1 MKRLIP
7 TLIATLFAISA
18 ILPAYANGPTVIR
31 GNKAIYK
38 ESGKTCLIKYDTSE
52 MMIEEKSSEEY
63 IKEHGGEPF
72 RLELEGVFAESKE
85 HFAEKW
91 NKLVGDGLK
100 MVTNSSANADYIM
113 TIKFTSLNLGSA
125 ALAVTIGFGA
135 GGSYFY
141 GTVDVKNSSGEE
153 SLYVTVAKQTGRSK
167 TKALKRMNSLMECFA
182 DDLLK
187 VLKK

>member
-1 MKRLIP
+1 MKRLIS

-18 ILPAYANGPTVIR
+18 ILPAYASGPTVIR

-100 MVTNSSANADYIM
+100 MVTNS
-113 TIKFTSLNLGSA
+113 
-125 ALAVTIGFGA
+125 VTIGFGA

-141 GTVDVKNSSGEE
+141 GTVDVKNASGEE